1 MGLRCPAGVW
11 KTGPVK
17 AWRVHELGEP
27 VKVMRLDDGVDPPRP
42 GPGEIRV
49 APSTVGLNF
58 FDDLLCR
65 GLYQHKP
72 APPFSP
78 GVELCGQ
85 VLESGPDVAGFE
97 VGQRVIGMCSPSAGA
112 LAGETLTDARLT
124 FAIPDAMPDEV
135 GAAMVV
141 TYGTAHAALHRRA
154 RLQPG
159 ETVLV
164 HAGAGGVGSAAI
176 QLAVAG
182 GARVLA
188 TAGGPEKV
196 EVCRTLGAEVAIDY
210 TAGDFVGPVREAT
223 AGKGVD
229 VVVDP
234 VGGDVFDRSVRCL
247 AWEGRLV
254 VIGFTSGRIPAL
266 PANLALLKNISVVG
280 LAWGAY
286 LGHDPSLFPAIHDDL
301 IRLWE
306 QGKVDPLIH
315 TVLPFE
321 EAPQGISDLASRR
334 TVGKVVVRI

>member
-1 MGLRCPAGVW
+1 
-11 KTGPVK
+11 
-17 AWRVHELGEP
+17 
-27 VKVMRLDDGVDPPRP
+27 
-42 GPGEIRV
+42 V
-49 APSTVGLNF
+49 APSAVGLNF

-78 GVELCGQ
+78 GAELCGQ
-85 VLESGPDVAGFE
+85 VLELGDGVEGFE
-97 VGQRVIGMCSPSAGA
+97 VGQRVVGMSSPNAGA
-112 LAGETLTDARLT
+112 LAEEALTDARLT

-141 TYGTAHAALHRRA
+141 TYGTSHAALHRRA
-154 RLQPG
+154 RLQAG
-159 ETVLV
+159 EAVLV

-176 QLAVAG
+176 QLAVAA

-188 TAGGPEKV
+188 TAGGPEKT
-196 EVCRTLGAEVAIDY
+196 EVCRNLGAEVAIDY
-210 TAGDFVGPVREAT
+210 TAGDFVGPVKEAT
-223 AGKGVD
+223 GGRGVD

-254 VIGFTSGRIPAL
+254 VVGFTSGRIPAL
-266 PANLALLKNISVVG
+266 PANLVLLKNISVVG

-286 LGHDPSLFPAIHDDL
+286 LGHDPSIFPEIHADL
-301 IRLWE
+301 IRLWDKG
-306 QGKVDPLIH
+306 QVDPLVH

-321 EAPQGISDLASRR
+321 QAPQGIADLASRR
-334 TVGKVVVRI
+334 TVGKVVVRV

>member
-1 MGLRCPAGVW
+1 MR
-11 KTGPVK
+11 

-27 VKVMRLDDGVDPPRP
+27 VRVMQLDDGVDPPNP
-42 GPGEIRV
+42 GPGQIRV
-49 APSTVGLNF
+49 APTAVGLNF

-65 GLYQHKP
+65 GQYQHKP
-72 APPFSP
+72 TPPFSP
-78 GVELCGQ
+78 GHELCGRI
-85 VLESGPDVAGFE
+85 LELGAGVEGFE
-97 VGQRVIGMCSPSAGA
+97 VGQRVAGMSYGSGGA
-112 LAGETLTDARLT
+112 LAEECLTDARMT

-135 GAAMVV
+135 GAALVV

-159 ETVLV
+159 EAVLV

-176 QLAVAG
+176 QLAAAS

-196 EVCRTLGAEVAIDY
+196 EVCRSLGAEVAIDY
-210 TAGDFVGPVREAT
+210 TAGDFVAPVREAT
-223 AGKGVD
+223 DGQGVD

-234 VGGDVFDRSVRCL
+234 VGGDVFDRSLRCL

-254 VIGFTSGRIPAL
+254 VVGFTSGRIPAL

-286 LGHDPSLFPAIHDDL
+286 LGHDPSLFPAIHIDL

-306 QGKVDPLIH
+306 KGQVDPLVH

-321 EAPQGISDLASRR
+321 DAPQGIADLASRK